1 MLYRKRMVDLLN
13 WKNNETSALLID
25 GARQVGKTKLI
36 EEFIKQFDNYIEID
50 FTKNANALSLLL
62 EVKNYDDFVN
72 RLSLIS
78 NKDLINTNSVLFLD
92 EIQYYYEIRENRIK
106 ENPRFK
112 EEYIDIITLSKD
124 IVEKGEFRLIMS
136 GSLLG
141 VSILSINLNPTGYL
155 KKIRMYPL
163 DFEEFLLANN
173 ISQKIIDEVKMCFI
187 NKEPVSE
194 SLNQIL
200 LKKFEEYVLIGGFPK
215 AVQGYIDDKSLEET
229 INALDTINNWYKAD
243 IVKYANKEDRLIILE
258 MYNLLP
264 SEITMKNRK
273 FVKSHLTNVPDF
285 KNLDL
290 RDRFVWLKNA
300 GVAIPTYN
308 VTNPRY
314 PIKISEDNKL
324 VKLFMNDSGLLTSFI
339 FDNDARRRLL
349 IDSKGVDLG
358 AIYEN
363 AAAELLLAHG
373 YEPRFHSTVKNGEVD
388 FIIER
393 NMTVI
398 PIEIKSYEPNKSTG
412 FFTHPALNNVLRSH
426 QEIKESWVFGLNNV
440 KTEKDNIQMFPIYM
454 IDFVRK

>member
-36 EEFIKQFDNYIEID
+36 EEFIKQFDNYLEID

-112 EEYIDIITLSKD
+112 EECIDIITLSKD

-324 VKLFMNDSGLLTSFI
+324 VKLFINDSGLLTSFI

-363 AAAELLLAHG
+363 AVAELLLAHG

-388 FIIER
+388 FIIEK

-412 FFTHPALNNVLRSH
+412 FFTHPALNNVLKSH

-440 KTEKDNIQMFPIYM
+440 RAEKDNIQMFPIYM